1 METHMNSIIESN
13 IRKTIQTLK
22 KQGTTGMSMSNLIQV
37 TPTPPAD
44 MATDEN
50 ISNYDRVFREIAQ
63 KVMAEVDFEITDT
76 Q

>member
-1 METHMNSIIESN
+1 MNSVIESN
-13 IRKTIQTLK
+13 IRKTIQKLK
-22 KQGTTGMSMSNLIQV
+22 KEGTTGMSVSNLIQV

-63 KVMAEVDFEITDT
+63 RVMTDMEFEIIS
-76 Q
+76 